1 MKSIRFL
8 SLVITF
14 VMSTCMY
21 ALEVGHLKTQA
32 YTNPIGIDLTTPSFS
47 WVSERNVM
55 QTSYSIKVSTER
67 DFSNVVWESGT
78 VESDQS
84 ADVLATGFTPQART
98 ATLYMPVADGYE
110 LKESGQPVSEC
121 SDIEYLG
128 IEDGKAVCRLG
139 SGSYRF
145 TVDNATGINNVQG
158 FNSSKVQEDIY
169 NLQGYKIPNSQLS
182 TLNPQLSNG
191 VYIQGG
197 RKMIK

>member
-1 MKSIRFL
+1 M
-8 SLVITF
+8 T
-14 VMSTCMY
+14 Y
-21 ALEVGHLKTQA
+21 
-32 YTNPIGIDLTTPSFS
+32 
-47 WVSERNVM
+47 
-55 QTSYSIKVSTER
+55 
-67 DFSNVVWESGT
+67 
-78 VESDQS
+78 
-84 ADVLATGFTPQART
+84 DVTIPANTT
-98 ATLYMPVADGYE
+98 ATLYMPVAAGYE

-121 SDIEYLG
+121 TDIEYLG

-145 TVDNATGINNVQG
+145 TVDNATGVNNVQG
-158 FNSSKVQEDIY
+158 FNSSKDQEDIY

>member
-1 MKSIRFL
+1 M
-8 SLVITF
+8 T
-14 VMSTCMY
+14 Y
-21 ALEVGHLKTQA
+21 
-32 YTNPIGIDLTTPSFS
+32 
-47 WVSERNVM
+47 
-55 QTSYSIKVSTER
+55 
-67 DFSNVVWESGT
+67 
-78 VESDQS
+78 
-84 ADVLATGFTPQART
+84 DVTIPANTT
-98 ATLYMPVADGYE
+98 ATLYMPIADGYE
-110 LKESGQPVSEC
+110 LKESGQPVTEC

-145 TVDNATGINNVQG
+145 TVDNATGVNNVQG

-182 TLNPQLSNG
+182 TLNPQFSNG